1 MDFLWPALYKPPQ
14 INALSQKHYFQGG
27 GVSESA
33 KIQTQT
39 IDYMR
44 MVIQN
49 HELFQADVALMRVME
64 EYATNITRRQQIGIQ
79 LKLSVREKVED

>member
-1 MDFLWPALYKPPQ
+1 M
-14 INALSQKHYFQGG
+14 HYHKNITSRGGG